1 MLDYTPPRFKFI
13 VGTLDISSLVFN
25 WSLHSKALE
34 INTDG
39 CWQGSFTLNCG
50 MSGRDYASYPDS
62 LMDPLTSPTLWRNSQ
77 SVISIAI
84 EFNGIYYNLPKMR
97 IDKYAWNPQTRTG
110 EGQLYQFVETLNKT
124 RPATTPELR
133 IGQQV
138 PLKFV
143 IEKLIDTAQKDSP
156 QKLQKAIVGITG
168 VLDSAMTTRNPI
180 ADVQKLCGVNWRW
193 LTVDNAEKIT
203 TVSGTPEDYPI
214 LFSRSLAQV
223 IWEPDIQNI
232 NFAAPKVIVTGSRQ
246 VPDHSCDCSPNADQN
261 KYVDSKGRTKISTT
275 EEKKP
280 YKEVYGK
287 TIRLDETLSERKTI
301 MYQYLDR
308 NFPSGVISYIEF
320 LAFGGVDVGLSYDIR
335 AFLDQSN
342 ALTCK
347 DVDEMTPIA
356 TVTVK
361 EWPRGRISQ
370 KFGEDGN
377 LSTAEITIEGPTLKA
392 RLVPI
397 GTLNAQDSLNLA
409 LMWASKEA
417 LKNNRNT
424 GKCGAADP
432 KTGSVS
438 CVTAKPQLEASQPGA
453 EVPLKTEVIKSQAN
467 VSYNGWYPL
476 IKDPYIE
483 EIGFIPSQL
492 HGDKL
497 AMSIARR
504 EERRRNAVQV
514 SMPLRSMPEYFVS
527 GCPIAGRARVY
538 DGNFGF
544 EAVII
549 SMGQDKGEISFSCGR
564 ISKFVAPVPS
574 PVALSPY
581 LPGSGLQ
588 LIRPS
593 SIVNLQTG
601 ATNHIQVTAGGGI
614 L

>member
-1 MLDYTPPRFKFI
+1 
-13 VGTLDISSLVFN
+13 
-25 WSLHSKALE
+25 
-34 INTDG
+34 
-39 CWQGSFTLNCG
+39 
-50 MSGRDYASYPDS
+50 
-62 LMDPLTSPTLWRNSQ
+62 
-77 SVISIAI
+77 
-84 EFNGIYYNLPKMR
+84 
-97 IDKYAWNPQTRTG
+97 
-110 EGQLYQFVETLNKT
+110 
-124 RPATTPELR
+124 
-133 IGQQV
+133 
-138 PLKFV
+138 
-143 IEKLIDTAQKDSP
+143 
-156 QKLQKAIVGITG
+156 
-168 VLDSAMTTRNPI
+168 
-180 ADVQKLCGVNWRW
+180 
-193 LTVDNAEKIT
+193 
-203 TVSGTPEDYPI
+203 
-214 LFSRSLAQV
+214 
-223 IWEPDIQNI
+223 
-232 NFAAPKVIVTGSRQ
+232 
-246 VPDHSCDCSPNADQN
+246 
-261 KYVDSKGRTKISTT
+261 
-275 EEKKP
+275 
-280 YKEVYGK
+280 
-287 TIRLDETLSERKTI
+287 
-301 MYQYLDR
+301 
-308 NFPSGVISYIEF
+308 
-320 LAFGGVDVGLSYDIR
+320 
-335 AFLDQSN
+335 
-342 ALTCK
+342 
-347 DVDEMTPIA
+347 MTPIA

-377 LSTAEITIEGPTLKA
+377 LSTAEIVIEGPTLKA

-438 CVTAKPQLEASQPGA
+438 CVTAKPQLESSQPGA